1 MKAVVVNQVG
11 KMYRAV
17 WGEKQSVGKTLG
29 EAIDALT
36 TQLENG
42 NKDNIYIVNSFQP
55 DEFFLRHK
63 KKVGSVNEKT
73 ASSRNRK

>member
-29 EAIDALT
+29 EAMDALT

-42 NKDNIYIVNSFQP
+42 N
-55 DEFFLRHK
+55 
-63 KKVGSVNEKT
+63 
-73 ASSRNRK
+73 